1 MCPASISTLYRG
13 VGGALPRLVHA
24 GYVYMSRTQKEE
36 MLFDVVVV
44 GAGIAGSSTAYHLT
58 NMLEN
63 DEKILLLEQVCRHLG
78 VGLSYVGYHKLWSI
92 STLLI
97 FQKCAI
103 FAPLQ
108 QGYFYL
114 WGTIP

>member
-1 MCPASISTLYRG
+1 MLY
-13 VGGALPRLVHA
+13 
-24 GYVYMSRTQKEE
+24 
-36 MLFDVVVV
+36 DIVVV

-63 DEKILLLEQVCRHLG
+63 DEKILLLEQVCRCLG
-78 VGLSYVGYHKLWSI
+78 VGLSYVGYRKLGNT

-97 FQKCAI
+97 FPKCAS

-108 QGYFYL
+108 QGYFLLYHETEKTTRVSFNIKSL
-114 WGTIP
+114 I